1 LPRRFKE
8 PTHPFFLAMIL
19 FALTGLRLVAVIVAM
34 LLLIAILLLRS
45 YRYFARTKR
54 RDTYLVRTERPEVK
68 QQGHNFDA
76 PAEVLRWEVH
86 MHETTRD
93 LSAQLD
99 SKMLALQHLIKEADR
114 AADRLEQDMRERELV
129 VLEPLP

>member
-1 LPRRFKE
+1 
-8 PTHPFFLAMIL
+8 MIL

-114 AADRLEQDMRERELV
+114 AADRLEQDIRDRE
-129 VLEPLP
+129 